1 MINIA
6 TFLVI
11 VAILLGIFNFRKVRK
26 TIERNLDREFLHQAR
41 QDISVFDEYSKEDKK
56 KTAEKLRQLKKLK
69 GKYND

>member
-1 MINIA
+1 MTAAI
-6 TFLVI
+6 FC
-11 VAILLGIFNFRKVRK
+11 VAIAIILGIMNLRRTRKA
-26 TIERNLDREFLHQAR
+26 IERTLDREFLNQAR